1 MSEINMDD
9 LNDFEQEIFDCLSY
23 CYDCSLNTRKVI
35 ELSSVEKKNIKKKMQ
50 VDDYQLN
57 PTYQLHQQLGM
68 QKGDVPVTPKQ
79 LLEIL
84 NRLEALREKFNDL
97 AKLEIKKL
105 YGQLLQSCVLI
116 NENIGIRNS
125 KIKRR
130 VTGLLAAQA
139 KYEKKLYP
147 RREIL
152 YRVLREQVQANGKWK
167 NLNQA
172 VKSILPLLMKEY
184 LKFDLIWIEDEIS
197 AKLEKMKRLRQMHSA
212 PKIKNEQSINRQA
225 RYYLN
230 RLKRLETEI
239 EELKQALYAKDP
251 SRALG
256 KKMPFNADYT
266 DESIIHHLRNCPDI
280 LKEILS

>member
-84 NRLEALREKFNDL
+84 NRLEDLREKFNDL

>member
-9 LNDFEQEIFDCLSY
+9 LNDFEQEIFDCLFC
-23 CYDCSLNTRKVI
+23 CYDCSLNMRKVI
-35 ELSSVEKKNIKKKMQ
+35 ELSSLEKENIKKKMAM
-50 VDDYQLN
+50 DDYQLN
-57 PTYQLHQQLGM
+57 PTYQLHQQLGIY
-68 QKGDVPVTPKQ
+68 KVGVPITPKQ

-84 NRLEALREKFNDL
+84 NRLEALRENFNGL
-97 AKLEIKKL
+97 TKLEIKRL
-105 YGQLLQSCVLI
+105 YSQLLQSCVLI
-116 NENIGIRNS
+116 DKNIGIRNS

-139 KYEKKLYP
+139 KYKKKLYP

-152 YRVLREQVQANGKWK
+152 YRVLREQVQVNGKWK

-172 VKSILPLLMKEY
+172 VKSILPLLKEEY
-184 LKFDLIWIEDEIS
+184 LKFDLIWIQDEIS
-197 AKLEKMKRLRQMHSA
+197 VRLDKMKRLKQIHSD
-212 PKIKNEQSINRQA
+212 PKIKNEQSVNRQA

-239 EELKQALYAKDP
+239 EELQQALNAKDP

-266 DESIIHHLRNCPDI
+266 DESIIHHLRNCP
-280 LKEILS
+280 EILREILP

>member
-84 NRLEALREKFNDL
+84 NRLEALREKFNNL